1 VGFSGGSSLPGPI
14 ILRQIGN
21 KLVRDLSSFLAA
33 HANLRRMFSDRT
45 AWNLEP
51 NPLSKALTDRI
62 SSGKPVIDLTE
73 SNPTKCGFHFE
84 SKRILG
90 ALSDP
95 GGLNYDPVPQGL
107 LPARNAV
114 ADYYRSRECAVN
126 ANDIFPTTS
135 TSEAYSFIFR
145 TLCNP
150 SDEVLIPQPGY
161 PLFRFL
167 ADIQDVATVPYPLI
181 YDHGW
186 QIDFHALE
194 RAITPRTRAVVVVN
208 PNNPTGHFCKPDD
221 MHRLNQICLEGGLA
235 IIADE
240 VFLDFS
246 LAEAT
251 HPTFASNDKVLTFTM
266 SGLSKISGSPQMK
279 VAWLIATGPEALKQ
293 QAIARLEMI
302 ADTYLSMNTPMQL
315 ALPILLELRHNFQQQ
330 CVARTRNNLAQLDKL
345 LATQTLCSRLD
356 LEGGWYAVIK
366 VPMTGS
372 DEDLALELL
381 SSHGVYLHPG
391 HFYDFPTNGYLVVS
405 LIAPELSFATGMGA
419 LVDLIGERFRKG
431 S

>member
-1 VGFSGGSSLPGPI
+1 
-14 ILRQIGN
+14 
-21 KLVRDLSSFLAA
+21 
-33 HANLRRMFSDRT
+33 MFSDRT

-51 NPLSKALTDRI
+51 NPLSKALADRL
-62 SSGKPVIDLTE
+62 SSE
-73 SNPTKCGFHFE
+73 
-84 SKRILG
+84 RILR
-90 ALSDP
+90 ALSAP

-114 ADYYRSRECAVN
+114 ADYYRSRKCVVN
-126 ANDIFPTTS
+126 VNDIFLTTS

-161 PLFRFL
+161 PLFSFL

-186 QIDFHALE
+186 QIDLHALE
-194 RAITPRTRAVVVVN
+194 RAITSRTRAIVVVN
-208 PNNPTGHFCKPDD
+208 PNNPTGHFCKSDD
-221 MHRLNQICLEGGLA
+221 MHRLNQICLKSDLA

-246 LAEAT
+246 LAEGP
-251 HPTFASNDKVLTFTM
+251 HPTFASNDKALTFTM
-266 SGLSKISGSPQMK
+266 SGLSKISGLPQMK

-293 QAIARLEMI
+293 QAVARLEMI
-302 ADTYLSMNTPMQL
+302 ADTYLSMNTPVQL
-315 ALPILLELRHNFQQQ
+315 ALPILMELRHNFQQQ

-345 LATQTLCSRLD
+345 LATRKLCSRLD

-366 VPMTGS
+366 APMTGR

-381 SSHGVYLHPG
+381 NSRGIYVHPG
-391 HFYDFPTNGYLVVS
+391 HFYDFPANGYLVVS
-405 LIAPELSFATGMGA
+405 LIATELSFATGIGA
-419 LVDLIGERFRKG
+419 LVDLTDERFRKD

>member
-1 VGFSGGSSLPGPI
+1 
-14 ILRQIGN
+14 
-21 KLVRDLSSFLAA
+21 
-33 HANLRRMFSDRT
+33 MFSDRT

-51 NPLSKALTDRI
+51 NPLSEALADRL

-84 SKRILG
+84 SERILP

-95 GGLNYDPVPQGL
+95 GGFNYDPVPQGL
-107 LPARNAV
+107 LLARNAV
-114 ADYYRSRECAVN
+114 VDYYRSRKCAVN
-126 ANDIFPTTS
+126 ANDIFLTTS
-135 TSEAYSFIFR
+135 TSEAYSFLFR
-145 TLCNP
+145 TLCNAV
-150 SDEVLIPQPGY
+150 DEVLIPQPGY
-161 PLFRFL
+161 PLFSFL
-167 ADIQDVATVPYPLI
+167 ADIQDVATVAYPLV

-194 RAITPRTRAVVVVN
+194 RAITPRTRAIVVVN

-221 MHRLNQICLEGGLA
+221 MHRLNQICLKSDLA

-240 VFLDFS
+240 VFLDFC
-246 LAEAT
+246 LAAGT
-251 HPTFASNDKVLTFTM
+251 GPTFASNDTALTFTM
-266 SGLSKISGSPQMK
+266 SGLSKISGLPQMK
-279 VAWLIATGPEALKQ
+279 VAWLIATGPEAIKQ

-302 ADTYLSMNTPMQL
+302 ADTYLSINTPMQL

-330 CVARTRNNLAQLDKL
+330 CIARTRNNLAQLDKL
-345 LATQTLCSRLD
+345 LATQKLCRRLD
-356 LEGGWYAVIK
+356 LESGWYAVIK
-366 VPMTGS
+366 VPITGS

-381 SSHGVYLHPG
+381 NSRGVYVHPG

-405 LIAPELSFATGMGA
+405 LIAPELSFATGIGA
-419 LVDLIGERFRKG
+419 LVELTGERFRKD